1 MNYLI
6 TGGAWF
12 IGSSLANHLAYNG
25 HSVTVMDDFSMGK
38 RENIESNRI
47 RLIEADVRDLDTL
60 ETKLFLRMSSLTIY
74 FYLRLL
80 LVLLI
85 QLNAL

>member
-6 TGGAWF
+6 TGGAGF

-60 ETKLFLRMSSLTIY
+60 ETIFENEQFDYIMPPDYS
-74 FYLRLL
+74 
-80 LVLLI
+80 
-85 QLNAL
+85 